1 MNGDYDVT
9 PLRVLGALAV
19 YGAIVG
25 VYWVAL
31 PRIWKIKPRIAK
43 VELPT
48 AAAIGLVW
56 AVSVFIA
63 NYLLYRAG
71 AMSFL
76 PWVTNFL
83 HTFIWIGICLTIVY
97 MGVREVA
104 PMWAQ
109 FLVYFAFS
117 LVVKYAEQALFGTW
131 EHDNFFGIPSN
142 FAYVLGWSL
151 ADGTYPMLTRFVL
164 RRVSAGVPGLVPT

>member
-1 MNGDYDVT
+1 MTSDYDVT
-9 PLRVLGALAV
+9 PLGVLGALGV
-19 YGAIVG
+19 YALIVAA
-25 VYWVAL
+25 YWVAL
-31 PRIWKIKPRIAK
+31 PRIWNVQPGIAR

-56 AVSVFIA
+56 AVSVFLA

-109 FLVYFAFS
+109 FLVFFGLS
-117 LVVKYAEQALFGTW
+117 LVVKLAERVLFGTW
-131 EHDNFFGIPSN
+131 ELDNFFGIPSN
-142 FAYVLGWSL
+142 VAYVLGWSL
-151 ADGTYPMLTRFVL
+151 ADGTYPLLTRFVL
-164 RRVSAGVPGLVPT
+164 RRVAAGVPKLVPT